1 LTNKEISAQFS
12 TLAKLMDIHGENSKK
27 AKSYTNAA
35 FAIGKL
41 PFEIEEAG
49 IEALEGQFGIGQSI
63 ISNVLLIMDGEEIP
77 ELSGLL
83 KTTPAGILELLKIR
97 GIGPKKIGQ
106 LWKELDIQGPEDLLK
121 ACQANQLISLK
132 GFATK
137 TQSAIEE
144 KVEFYFE
151 NKGTLLW
158 SQAEQIMPSIEKMLS
173 ELCKERRYKILGDFY
188 WQNETV
194 SLFTVLI
201 STKDST
207 SPDEQLDFLPKDD
220 WEFLNLRE
228 GKWFH
233 YKFKN
238 SLSFQFVVVP
248 EVEFEKQKFL
258 ESFSEEIQAELDLS
272 GISKFDEEQ
281 QVFSELGIEFMPPYL
296 RNSFSAFEKAQTGL
310 PKIIELADIKGV
322 IHNHSQWSDG
332 VHTIEEMAQACI
344 DRGYEYFVLSDHSKT
359 SSYAGGLGEERIIEQ
374 QKEIDALNQKLK
386 PFRIFKSIECDI
398 LGDGSLDYEDAVLA
412 SFDVVICSVHQNL
425 SMKEDKAMSRLL
437 AAIENPYTS
446 ILGHMTGRL
455 LTSRQGYPLDHKK
468 IIDACAANEVAIELN
483 ANPRRLDMDWRWI
496 EYAMKKDVLIS
507 INPDAHRTEGIDDIR
522 YGVLVAQKGMLSPT
536 MNVSSFSLDEFE
548 EWLMTQHEKR
558 Q

>member
-1 LTNKEISAQFS
+1 MTNKEISAQFS
-12 TLAKLMDIHGENSKK
+12 TLAKLLDIHGENSFK

-49 IEALEGQFGIGQSI
+49 IEAVEGQFGIGKSI
-63 ISNVLLIMDGEEIP
+63 IESILRLLDGEELP
-77 ELSGLL
+77 EFSKLL
-83 KTTPAGILELLKIR
+83 KNTPTGILELLNIR

-106 LWKELDIQGPEDLLK
+106 LWRELSVESPEDLLK
-121 ACQANQLISLK
+121 ACQENQLISLK
-132 GFATK
+132 GFAAK

-144 KVEFYFE
+144 KIEFYFE
-151 NKGTLLW
+151 NKGHLLW

-173 ELCKERRYKILGDFY
+173 ELCQDRKYKVLGDFY

-194 SLFTVLI
+194 ASFSVLMSATNSTV
-201 STKDST
+201 TKNDF
-207 SPDEQLDFLPKDD
+207 DFLPKED
-220 WEFLNLRE
+220 WEFQHQSDKIFYFR
-228 GKWFH
+228 
-233 YKFKN
+233 YRD
-238 SLSFQFVVVP
+238 SLGFQFMGVA
-248 EVEFEKQKFL
+248 EEDFEKEKFL
-258 ESFSEEIQAELDLS
+258 CSFSEEIRNELDV
-272 GISKFDEEQ
+272 SKIIAFDDEHKI
-281 QVFSELGIEFMPPYL
+281 FSELGMEYMPPYL
-296 RNSFSAFEKAQTGL
+296 RNNVNAFNQAQTGL
-310 PKIIELADIKGV
+310 PQIIELDDIKGV

-332 VHTIEEMAQACI
+332 VHTIEEMAQACM

-359 SSYAGGLGEERIIEQ
+359 SSYAGGLSEERIVQQ
-374 QKEIDALNQKLK
+374 QKEIDVLNQKLK

-398 LGDGSLDYEDAVLA
+398 LGDGSLDYSDEVLA
-412 SFDVVICSVHQNL
+412 SFDVVVCSVHQNL
-425 SMKEDKAMSRLL
+425 TMKEDKAMSRLL

-468 IIDACAANEVAIELN
+468 IIDACAANEVAIEIN

-496 EYAMKKDVLIS
+496 DYAMKKDVLLS
-507 INPDAHRTEGIDDIR
+507 INPDAHRMEGIDDIR
-522 YGVLVAQKGMLSPT
+522 YGVLVAQKGMLSPA

-558 Q
+558 N